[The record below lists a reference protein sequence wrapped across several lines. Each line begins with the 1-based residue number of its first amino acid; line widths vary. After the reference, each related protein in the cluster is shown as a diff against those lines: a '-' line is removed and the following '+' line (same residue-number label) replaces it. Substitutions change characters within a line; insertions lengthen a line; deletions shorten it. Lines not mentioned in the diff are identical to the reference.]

1 MGEVVRLTGIRAPR
15 KSPERSEGLSLH
27 KFLLLS
33 AALILLSQ
41 FFV

>member
-1 MGEVVRLTGIRAPR
+1 MMGEVVRLTGIRAPR
-15 KSPERSEGLSLH
+15 KLPERGLSLH